1 MREGGAEVITAENCA
16 LVLSIS
22 MALSPSELSP
32 NTAGPQGHRGYAA
45 LLIQEPLGLLGAKQS
60 PR

>member
-22 MALSPSELSP
+22 MALSPSEIFP
-32 NTAGPQGHRGYAA
+32 NTAGPQR
-45 LLIQEPLGLLGAKQS
+45 ICS
-60 PR
+60 PVDPRAFGSPWS